1 VARSSNSVVKLEFVI
16 DRWSGSR
23 RRGVVIARVDK
34 HRGISQGY
42 ATVDG
47 AGAGARGAGRRP
59 CVVVPVVSVSVGDQR
74 KTSLVAHVRPSR
86 ILHRPVPAALAQG
99 PKESRCSRDARW
111 ESWDISRADVVA
123 SGRAGVS
130 LS

>member
-1 VARSSNSVVKLEFVI
+1 M
-16 DRWSGSR
+16 
-23 RRGVVIARVDK
+23 
-34 HRGISQGY
+34 
-42 ATVDG
+42 
-47 AGAGARGAGRRP
+47 GAGARGPGRRP
-59 CVVVPVVSVSVGDQR
+59 CLRPCDVCDQR